1 MMNRWDTDSGLTVK
15 RRGERIGDR
24 MARSEHGE
32 GRRYVTTGLCLTL
45 VLALACWGA
54 WAKGGKQTSATLA
67 QTKENSSRS
76 AKLGAAALGS
86 KNVVYR
92 NLRDGVRFVGS
103 EACAP
108 CHRKIYEEYLRT
120 PHGQAATLPN
130 ERQELHNLPA
140 EGVSVC
146 EKDSTH
152 CFRVFR
158 DKGEYYMSEY
168 DRGPDGAELSRQ
180 AEKIAFALGEPMAG
194 VGYGIQRGNYLFE
207 APLSYYAG
215 SQDKFPQ
222 GWGLS
227 PGYEKARYGFDRPLV
242 GSCMYCHVGRSRI
255 VDDANNLYLD
265 PPIAELKVGCENCHG
280 PGELH
285 VEEQRRHVKISGKI
299 DTSVVNPAHLS
310 PRISDDM
317 CTYCHEYG
325 EARIPQP
332 GKKFEDFRPG
342 TPLVDTMAI
351 FKTRPIMGWNMME
364 WSDEMAQSKCYRAS
378 GGRLTCNSCHDG
390 HRTPTAEEAPA
401 FYRDKCL
408 NCHRKNKCSESL
420 AVRQRT
426 KPADNCVACHM
437 PKHVAPRFIMLGTQG
452 TSHRIVAREGEPL
465 PAEAIQD
472 QSPDPTTGLIL
483 VNRNRD
489 ATDTTLSPLVLLQA
503 YQAVL
508 ARSPKRSDLE
518 SRYDRLI
525 DQMQNSDPDNPLVLS
540 ALAKRELKKQLPQ
553 ANLVAA
559 KFLSRAVEKGS
570 KSPQD
575 YMVLAELLFR
585 SNRKEEAVDILKD
598 AISRFP
604 YISTP
609 YENLS
614 FCYKSMGD
622 DAHAREVVKTG
633 LGIFP
638 RNPNLLAVQRT
649 LGVSP

>member
-1 MMNRWDTDSGLTVK
+1 
-15 RRGERIGDR
+15 
-24 MARSEHGE
+24 MARSVHGE
-32 GRRYVTTGLCLTL
+32 GKHYVTMGVC
-45 VLALACWGA
+45 LALALALAGWGA
-54 WAKGGKQTSATLA
+54 SAKESKQASARST

-76 AKLGAAALGS
+76 PKLGAAALGNE
-86 KNVVYR
+86 NVVYR

-108 CHRKIYEEYLRT
+108 CHMKIYKEYMRT

-130 ERQELHNLPA
+130 ERPELHNLPA
-140 EGVSVC
+140 AGISVC

-168 DRGPDGAELSRQ
+168 ELGPDGAELSRQ

-215 SQDKFPQ
+215 SQDKYPQ

-227 PGYEKARYGFDRPLV
+227 PGYEKAHYGFDRPLV

-255 VDDANNLYLD
+255 VDDANNLYLN

-280 PGELH
+280 PGGLH
-285 VEEQRRHVKISGKI
+285 VDEQRRHVKISGKI

-342 TPLVDTMAI
+342 TPLVDTMAV

-378 GGRLTCNSCHDG
+378 GGRLNCNSCHDG
-390 HRTPTAEEAPA
+390 HRTPTAQEAPA
-401 FYRDKCL
+401 FYRNKCL
-408 NCHRKNKCSESL
+408 NCHQDDKCSESL
-420 AVRQRT
+420 ARRQST
-426 KPADNCVACHM
+426 KPFDNCVTCHM

-452 TSHRIVAREGEPL
+452 TSHRIIAREGEPF
-465 PAEAIQD
+465 PAEVIQD

-483 VNRNRD
+483 VDRNPG
-489 ATDTTLSPLVLLQA
+489 ATDATLSPLVLLQA

-508 ARSPKRSDLE
+508 ARSPKRSDLG
-518 SRYDRLI
+518 SRYDQLL
-525 DQMQNSDPDNPLVLS
+525 DQVENSDPDNPLVLS

-553 ANLVAA
+553 ASVAA
-559 KFLSRAVEKGS
+559 ATYLSKAVEKGS

-575 YMVLAELLFR
+575 YMLLAELLFR
-585 SNRKEEAVDILKD
+585 SNRKEQAVDILKH
-598 AISRFP
+598 AISQFP
-604 YISTP
+604 YIPTP

-614 FCYKSMGD
+614 FCYMSMGD
-622 DAHAREVVKTG
+622 DAHAREIVRTG
-633 LGIFP
+633 LSIFP
-638 RNPNLLAVQRT
+638 SDPNLLAVQRK